1 MISTSW
7 RLKPVAARGSPAL
20 ALLSF
25 QCQDLETMLRIL
37 IVLRNVLVVAS
48 RGTTGWTTREHFDGK
63 RPLCIA
69 VDPLM
74 PERMYC
80 GTADH
85 GLWLSND
92 AGESWRQAHAEVAE
106 SRITAVAIA
115 AAESRVKH
123 AVVYIG
129 TEPSAIYRSEDGGER
144 WESLDA
150 LKELPSASTWSFP
163 PHPETHHVR
172 WLEPDPHQPGR
183 IFACIE
189 AGALVR
195 SDDNGGTWRDR
206 VAGGPYDTHTLATH
220 PATPGRLY
228 SAAGDGYFESDDAGM
243 TWRKIE
249 SGLRH
254 HYLFGVA
261 VDPENADT
269 VLVSAA
275 PHPFRAYDPSRA
287 ESGVYRKSAGSEWR
301 EVRGAFPDGH
311 GTTVSVL
318 AATGPGVF
326 WAANNRGVY
335 RSADG
340 AETWQRIAIPWPE
353 RYMRVNVLA
362 FAVQ

>member
-1 MISTSW
+1 MS
-7 RLKPVAARGSPAL
+7 RVLVG
-20 ALLSF
+20 
-25 QCQDLETMLRIL
+25 
-37 IVLRNVLVVAS
+37 LRNVLVVA
-48 RGTTGWTTREHFDGK
+48 RNGAAGWTAREHLDGE
-63 RPLCIA
+63 RPFCIA

-74 PERMYC
+74 PERIYC

-92 AGESWRQAHAEVAE
+92 AGDSWRQDSAAVPE
-106 SRITAVAIA
+106 SRITAVAVA
-115 AAESRVKH
+115 PAESRVKP

-144 WESLDA
+144 WKALDG

-163 PHPETHHVR
+163 PRPDTHHVR

-195 SDDNGGTWRDR
+195 SDDGGRTWRDR

-228 SAAGDGYFESDDAGM
+228 SAAGDGYFESDDAGT
-243 TWRKIE
+243 TWRQVE
-249 SGLRH
+249 AGLRH
-254 HYLFGVA
+254 HYLFSVA
-261 VDPENADT
+261 VDPEDADT

-287 ESGVYRKSAGSEWR
+287 ESTLYRKSAGSDWE
-301 EVRGAFPDGH
+301 EVRGGFPDGK
-311 GTTVSVL
+311 GTTVSAL
-318 AATGPGVF
+318 AATAPGIF

-340 AETWQRIAIPWPE
+340 GESWESVAIPWPE
-353 RYMRVNVLA
+353 RYTRANVMA
-362 FAVQ
+362 FVAQ